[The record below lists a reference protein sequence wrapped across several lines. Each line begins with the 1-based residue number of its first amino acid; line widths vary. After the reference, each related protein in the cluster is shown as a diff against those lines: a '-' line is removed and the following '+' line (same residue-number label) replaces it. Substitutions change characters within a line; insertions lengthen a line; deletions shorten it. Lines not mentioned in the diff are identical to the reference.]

1 MSIRFV
7 LASCSQVPNAQS
19 AYIPESCYSSK
30 KIWGLAPKIFDMHQ
44 PRKSHPVN
52 IILSWV
58 LVHYCK
64 GLLFQRPTVTKV
76 RVRFRVS
83 RSSRVRARDIP
94 DFGSDSGRSKIRPF

>member
-7 LASCSQVPNAQS
+7 LASCSQIPNAQS

-30 KIWGLAPKIFDMHQ
+30 KNWGLAPKILDMHQ
-44 PRKSHPVN
+44 PRKSCPLNV
-52 IILSWV
+52 ILFWV

-64 GLLFQRPTVTKV
+64 GLLFQRPTILKV

-94 DFGSDSGRSKIRPF
+94 DFGSGSGTSGIRPF